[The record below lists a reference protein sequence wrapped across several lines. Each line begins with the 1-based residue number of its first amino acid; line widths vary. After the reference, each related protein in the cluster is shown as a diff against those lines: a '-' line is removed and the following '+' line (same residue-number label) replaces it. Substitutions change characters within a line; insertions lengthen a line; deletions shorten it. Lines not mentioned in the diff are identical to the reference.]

1 MPDTEPLLVDTG
13 RGFSIRAG
21 DRWLYSSRAPEAAP
35 LAAARAA
42 NALPETLYLIP
53 SPCLWH
59 GAAEL
64 LGRLPP
70 SSALLGVEAVPGLL
84 ELAAA
89 RLSQSG
95 LDAASGGRVALA
107 RLSGAVAAYRG
118 LEAALGQRFRRV
130 VAVRLSAGAQ
140 LDEAAY
146 RSALAAVEGDI
157 SLRFRNR
164 LSLIR
169 MGRLWTRNV
178 IANLGSMDW
187 TGVGPLRGD
196 GRPVVVCGAG
206 PSLDLAAPAIRA
218 RRDELFVLACDTA
231 SGALE
236 LAGVTPD
243 AVACLEGQIYN
254 LEDFLPLG
262 GRRPRLAVDLSAHP
276 STFRAATGGASLVLS
291 EYAETRFLSRLARA
305 GLPITAVPPLGS
317 VGVLAIRLAATLGGP
332 VLLAGLDFAFEPGR
346 THCAASPADLRS
358 RRLESRLR
366 KADAAWAASF
376 RDGVRPLGRNGSGL
390 TDPALSMYA
399 ELAASELSGLEAY
412 DLRFGRGAPLPALAA
427 SAGGLSSA
435 GALSSAD
442 DIIGEAVRSARAR
455 APGGGGAIGGEA
467 SPDGCR
473 RRALAFLR
481 GELELAEAVAE
492 ALRGGSDEAVLRGLL
507 LEADFMYCHFP
518 DPERVVSLEDDALR
532 RVAAEAAYWRGR
544 LEAAIGSAEGRR

>member
-35 LAAARAA
+35 VAAARAA
-42 NALPETLYLIP
+42 SALPETLYLIP

-70 SSALLGVEAVPGLL
+70 SSALLGVEAVPELL

-89 RLSQSG
+89 RLSESG

-107 RLSGAVAAYRG
+107 RCSGAVAAYRG
-118 LEAALGQRFRRV
+118 MEAALGLRFRRV
-130 VAVRLSAGAQ
+130 VVARLSAGAQ

-146 RSALAAVEGDI
+146 RAAFAAVEGDI

-206 PSLDLAAPAIRA
+206 PSLDRAAPAIRA
-218 RRDELFVLACDTA
+218 RRGELFVLACDTA

-236 LAGVTPD
+236 LSGVTPD

-317 VGVLAIRLAATLGGP
+317 VGVLALRLAAILGGP

-346 THCAASPADLRS
+346 THCAGSPSDLRS

-366 KADAAWAASF
+366 KAAAAWAASF

-399 ELAASELSGLEAY
+399 ELAASELGGLEAY
-412 DLRFGRGAPLPALAA
+412 DLRFGLGAPLPALAA
-427 SAGGLSSA
+427 SAG
-435 GALSSAD
+435 ALSSAD
-442 DIIGEAVRSARAR
+442 AIIDEAVRSARSR
-455 APGGGGAIGGEA
+455 APGGRAGTIGGEA
-467 SPDGCR
+467 SPEDCR

-481 GELELAEAVAE
+481 GELELAEAVAS
-492 ALRGGSDEAVLRGLL
+492 ALRGGSDEAALRASLA
-507 LEADFMYCHFP
+507 EADFMYCHFP
-518 DPERVVSLEDDALR
+518 DPERVTALEDDALR
-532 RVAAEAAYWRGR
+532 RASAEAAYWRGR
-544 LEAAIGSAEGRR
+544 LEAAIESAEGRR